1 MVNRLRLNEKSVRDA
16 EPAQGRDYQIFDT
29 DVRGLVLSQSFCV
42 WVRLLDYVRCGP
54 LFLRVSY

>member
-29 DVRGLVLSQSFCV
+29 DVRGLPSAST
-42 WVRLLDYVRCGP
+42 VRGTGP
-54 LFLRVSY
+54 SPSTTDMPGGSVG